1 MISSN
6 RQTYYSVITFAAL
19 IITLVEC
26 SDRTGQRNPGRT
38 KDEEDMD
45 RYDKPFFIIGSAL
58 LLSVAPVFGRF
69 VYSLFTDPVVPLLWK
84 ELNERGK
91 EMLMRRFGNLG
102 QHRSEAEGW
111 RGIASMPIRVKY
123 ARAWR
128 LSCRWIRSIQF
139 STAEQCLYI

>member
-1 MISSN
+1 MPFWARLPITMMISSN

-19 IITLVEC
+19 INTLVEC

-58 LLSVAPVFGRF
+58 LLSVAPVLGRF

-91 EMLMRRFGNLG
+91 EMLVRRFGNLG
-102 QHRSEAEGW
+102 QHQSEAEGW
-111 RGIASMPIRVKY
+111 R
-123 ARAWR
+123 
-128 LSCRWIRSIQF
+128 
-139 STAEQCLYI
+139 

>member
-1 MISSN
+1 MPFWAASARLPITMMISSN

-26 SDRTGQRNPGRT
+26 SDRTGQHNPGRT

-91 EMLMRRFGNLG
+91 EMLVRRFGNLG
-102 QHRSEAEGW
+102 QIDPRR
-111 RGIASMPIRVKY
+111 RGGDELHQCRYELSMLERGG
-123 ARAWR
+123 
-128 LSCRWIRSIQF
+128 
-139 STAEQCLYI
+139 